1 MGQSPVQQNNEFKAP
16 VKNAKTDCTKF
27 WSLGPIYS
35 LHCLSLAH
43 RRAPQTRDDMFA
55 TLNGKAANSKL
66 VDGDCGGLAS
76 R

>member
-1 MGQSPVQQNNEFKAP
+1 MAQ
-16 VKNAKTDCTKF
+16 
-27 WSLGPIYS
+27 
-35 LHCLSLAH
+35 

-76 R
+76 RYLLASSDISE